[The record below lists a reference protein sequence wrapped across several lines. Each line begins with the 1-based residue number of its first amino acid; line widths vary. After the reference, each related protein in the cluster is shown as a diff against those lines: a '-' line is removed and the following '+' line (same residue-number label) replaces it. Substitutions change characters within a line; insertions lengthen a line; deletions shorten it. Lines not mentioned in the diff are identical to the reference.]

1 MGKIKLTFRPKQATK
16 KLLKGLKDRDQYVIT
31 NRFGLET
38 GERRTL
44 ESIGQEYGITRER
57 VRQIENYALNAIRK
71 SDNFEEAQII
81 FEEQKKKRN
90 ELPLDT
96 FIDIIRTG
104 GGMFKEIMS
113 KTLETGVREFSHV
126 KEIMDEKRK
135 NTEAKRPSP
144 LIDEMNELKRK
155 IAALEKKLK

>member
-1 MGKIKLTFRPKQATK
+1 MTK
-16 KLLKGLKDRDQYVIT
+16 KQKKIIKRYRNRKLYDTQDSCYV
-31 NRFGLET
+31 
-38 GERRTL
+38 TL
-44 ESIGQEYGITRER
+44 EDIAEMIKMGDEVHVVENANGEDITA
-57 VRQIENYALNAIRK
+57 VTL
-71 SDNFEEAQII
+71 AQII